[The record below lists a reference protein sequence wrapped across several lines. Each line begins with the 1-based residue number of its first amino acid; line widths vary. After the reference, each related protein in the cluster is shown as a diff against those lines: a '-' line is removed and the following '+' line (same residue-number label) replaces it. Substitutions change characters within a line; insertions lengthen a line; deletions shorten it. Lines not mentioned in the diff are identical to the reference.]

1 MNVLHIDLNANY
13 ATSTSSSAA
22 LATMRTIFARPYGAA
37 FHYTSPSGIQ
47 PDLHHA
53 LLSRGLGG
61 GIAYKGVIC
70 RADYGF
76 GVSGGLTGGYLSMSN
91 ALVWDMM
98 VVRLCQIT
106 KRVYL
111 HE

>member
-1 MNVLHIDLNANY
+1 MNVLHINLNANY
-13 ATSTSSSAA
+13 ANATTSSGA
-22 LATMRTIFARPYGAA
+22 LLTMRTIYARAYGAA
-37 FHYTSPSGIQ
+37 FHYTSQQGVQ

-53 LLSRGLGG
+53 LLSRSLGG

-76 GVSGGLTGGYLSMSN
+76 GLSGSLTGGYLSMSN

-106 KRVYL
+106 RSVL
-111 HE
+111 PS